1 MPMLSSSSIK
11 VVFVLLLSL
20 LLHVVSDAKVLEP
33 LTTSIILPDT
43 IIAAEDISAITQIAD
58 SSLLVI
64 ASDEAVG
71 DDDNENYIQLL
82 KQKANNHYSVH
93 RNLLVFTGDKAG
105 GKELDIE
112 GLTAVNN
119 DVYVLGSHSSKRK
132 KIKQSRSYKKNRKK
146 FNSNKIKDETDRDG
160 LYRLRLDADGKILN
174 TARITLREIIDNDA
188 VLSPFGSIPSKEN
201 GVDIEG
207 IAAKN
212 NWLYLGFRG
221 PVFRGNYVPVMKLKF
236 DKPKETYQL
245 LYVALNG
252 RGIRDITSV
261 ADGFLILAGAV
272 GDGDASYQLYHWN
285 GKDVITGK
293 DQKAEDKGKV
303 RLLGEIEPPA
313 NGKAEGITVVQED
326 DGHYQLLIVFD
337 GVKTLNNVMRSFR
350 VGKF

>member
-1 MPMLSSSSIK
+1 MPIK
-11 VVFVLLLSL
+11 AIFVILLSL
-20 LLHVVSDAKVLEP
+20 LLPSISYATLLEP
-33 LTTSIILPDT
+33 LTPSITLADR
-43 IIAAEDISAITQIAD
+43 IIAADDISAITQIAG

-82 KQKANNHYSVH
+82 KQEANNHYNVH

-105 GKELDIE
+105 GRELDIE

-146 FNSNKIKDETDRDG
+146 FHSSKIKDEKDRDW
-160 LYRLRLDADGKILN
+160 LYRLRLDDDGKMLN
-174 TARITLREIIDNDA
+174 SARITLRDIIDNDE
-188 VLSPFGSIPSKEN
+188 VLSSFGSIPSKEN

-207 IAAKN
+207 ITAKN
-212 NWLYLGFRG
+212 DWLYLGFRG

-236 DKPKETYQL
+236 ENPKETYQL

-252 RGIRDITSV
+252 RGIRGITSV

-285 GKDVITGK
+285 GKDVITGN
-293 DQKAEDKGKV
+293 DQSAADKGKM
-303 RLLGEIEPPA
+303 RLLGEIQPPA
-313 NGKAEGITVVQED
+313 NGKAEGITVVKED
-326 DGHYQLLIVFD
+326 KTHYQLLIVFD
-337 GVKTLNNVMRSFR
+337 GVKTLKNVMRSFR
-350 VGKF
+350 IVKS